1 MINISGG
8 AIEAPPLLFWQ
19 GPAPAPGEPASS
31 KTLLADT

>member
-19 GPAPAPGEPASS
+19 GPTPAPRDR
-31 KTLLADT
+31 L